1 VLIAKNRNNLYV
13 IFQFPGVQKEKTL
26 AGLSRYIKKSPKWY
40 YFLIPIIAIFLIDG
54 IILRNLDALSFMS
67 ILPFIFFLLLD
78 ALTIKLTNKKFNNN
92 RIMYLDFIS
101 LTLVTLFFWIGVL
114 LYPVIRMPLYYI
126 LALAIAFP
134 AFLRFLVLYIYYP
147 SNIYLAAT
155 LSMNYTFSY
164 IIIALIFY
172 DISKIAIKFIIP
184 LIAATVIY
192 VLFSYIF
199 LVFTTIGFT
208 RKYKSRPSELI
219 DFFLNRDNDG
229 AIGEKFFTHVYNKKR
244 QIPVITTNIRK
255 ENRDLVTLVFPYV
268 HPGPFGNLCTSN
280 LPVKISSE
288 MGRDNIMVFHTA
300 TTNSNN
306 CSGKN
311 DIKNIAESV
320 KDSIKKM
327 KYSDTVSD
335 FVKFNVDGY
344 DVSLQKF
351 GNSGISAVIPFKKQF
366 DDISIDAG
374 LKVVAALKK
383 NGAENFALL
392 DAQNS
397 FTRDAKEL
405 DNCDMIINP
414 LIEKFKATG
423 STYPAIIGYARNY
436 EKIDGL
442 ASMGVQ
448 VLAIKINDYYNVI
461 VLTDSNNIGREVIKM
476 ARSGVDKRVKN
487 MDIYTTD
494 NHVVNVSELDIN
506 PLGMHC
512 EPQVVAD
519 LINRTVLQAI
529 EDASPATA
537 GTYTEN
543 ITVTMG
549 EENAFDNLM
558 EIVIASLRKAKY
570 SIAFILL
577 ISILVSSFSFRYMV
591 LHL

>member
-1 VLIAKNRNNLYV
+1 M
-13 IFQFPGVQKEKTL
+13 QKGKTL
-26 AGLSRYIKKSPKWY
+26 AGLSRYVRKSPKWY
-40 YFLIPIIAIFLIDG
+40 YFLIPIIVIFLIEG
-54 IILRNLDALSFMS
+54 IILKNFPELAIISV
-67 ILPFIFFLLLD
+67 LPFILLVLID
-78 ALTIKLTNKKFNNN
+78 MGSIRVTNKKFNNN

-101 LTLVTLFFWIGVL
+101 LIMATLFFFAGVL
-114 LYPVIRMPLYYI
+114 LHPLILMPYYYI

-147 SNIYLAAT
+147 SNIYLAGI

-164 IIIALIFY
+164 IIIALLSY
-172 DISKIAIKFIIP
+172 AISKIAIKFIVP
-184 LIAATVIY
+184 LIVATIIY
-192 VLFSYIF
+192 IIFSYIF
-199 LVFTTIGFT
+199 LLFATTGFT

-229 AIGEKFFTHVYNKKR
+229 PIGEKFFSHVYNKKKE
-244 QIPVITTNIRK
+244 IPVITTNIRK
-255 ENRDLVTLVFPYV
+255 GNEDFVTLVFPYV

-311 DIKNIAESV
+311 DIKNIAEGV
-320 KDSIKKM
+320 KRSIKKM
-327 KYSDTVSD
+327 KYSNVVSD

-351 GNSGISAVIPFKKQF
+351 GNSGISAVIPFQKPF

-374 LKVVAALKK
+374 LKVVAALNNK
-383 NGAENFALL
+383 GAENFALL

-397 FTRDAKEL
+397 FTRDAGEL
-405 DNCDMIINP
+405 DNCDMIIGP
-414 LIEKFKATG
+414 LIEKFK
-423 STYPAIIGYARNY
+423 STPSRYPAVIGYARNY

-448 VLAIKINDYYNVI
+448 VLALKIDDYYNAI
-461 VLTDSNNIGREVIKM
+461 VLTDSNNISREIIKM
-476 ARSGVDKRVKN
+476 ARNGVDKRVKN

-494 NHVVNVSELDIN
+494 NHVVNVGELDIN

-512 EPQVVAD
+512 DPGPVAE
-519 LINRTVLQAI
+519 LINKTVLRAI
-529 EDASPATA
+529 ENSSPATV
-537 GTYTEN
+537 GTHTEN

-549 EENAFDNLM
+549 EENAFHNLM
-558 EIVIASLRKAKY
+558 EIVLASIRKAKY

-577 ISILVSSFSFRYMV
+577 ISILISAFSFRFIV

>member
-1 VLIAKNRNNLYV
+1 
-13 IFQFPGVQKEKTL
+13 
-26 AGLSRYIKKSPKWY
+26 
-40 YFLIPIIAIFLIDG
+40 
-54 IILRNLDALSFMS
+54 
-67 ILPFIFFLLLD
+67 
-78 ALTIKLTNKKFNNN
+78 
-92 RIMYLDFIS
+92 
-101 LTLVTLFFWIGVL
+101 
-114 LYPVIRMPLYYI
+114 
-126 LALAIAFP
+126 
-134 AFLRFLVLYIYYP
+134 
-147 SNIYLAAT
+147 
-155 LSMNYTFSY
+155 
-164 IIIALIFY
+164 
-172 DISKIAIKFIIP
+172 
-184 LIAATVIY
+184 
-192 VLFSYIF
+192 
-199 LVFTTIGFT
+199 
-208 RKYKSRPSELI
+208 
-219 DFFLNRDNDG
+219 
-229 AIGEKFFTHVYNKKR
+229 
-244 QIPVITTNIRK
+244 
-255 ENRDLVTLVFPYV
+255 
-268 HPGPFGNLCTSN
+268 
-280 LPVKISSE
+280 
-288 MGRDNIMVFHTA
+288 
-300 TTNSNN
+300 
-306 CSGKN
+306 
-311 DIKNIAESV
+311 
-320 KDSIKKM
+320 M

-549 EENAFDNLM
+549 EENAFHNLM